1 MAIVVAATIKA
12 LEGKGDALEQ
22 ELRKLAP
29 KVRQDKGALTYIIHR
44 SAEDPLKFFVY
55 EKYEGPDAIKFH
67 VATPHFR
74 EFSAAL
80 NSLMDGR
87 IDIQRYSELV

>member
-29 KVRQDKGALTYIIHR
+29 KVRRDKGALTYIIHR
-44 SAEDPLKFFVY
+44 SSEDPLKFFVY
-55 EKYEGPDAIKFH
+55 EKYESPDAVKYH
-67 VATPHFR
+67 VGTPHFQ
-74 EFSAAL
+74 EFSTAL
-80 NSLMDGR
+80 KALMDGR
-87 IDIQRYSELV
+87 IDIQRYGELT